1 MSAASPES
9 ANPASAGTEYGVQGR
24 VLETARVMTS
34 IQGQSVKWVC
44 PSGTFTATGQT
55 AKALIALVQARE
67 RGVTAVEVAS
77 WAFRL
82 SAYVHR
88 LRALGLKITTER
100 EAHPG
105 GWHGRYVLV
114 TPVTLLK
121 TE

>member
-1 MSAASPES
+1 MGSTP
-9 ANPASAGTEYGVQGR
+9 R
-24 VLETARVMTS
+24 V
-34 IQGQSVKWVC
+34 SVKWAS
-44 PSGTFTATGQT
+44 PRGTFTETGQK
-55 AKALIALVQARE
+55 AKTLIALVRAGE

-88 LRALGLKITTER
+88 LRGLGLQITTER